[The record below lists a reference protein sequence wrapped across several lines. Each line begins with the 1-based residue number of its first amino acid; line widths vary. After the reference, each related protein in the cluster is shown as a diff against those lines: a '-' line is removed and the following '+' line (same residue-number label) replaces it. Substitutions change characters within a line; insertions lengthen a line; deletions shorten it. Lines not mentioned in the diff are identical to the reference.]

1 MVRRWD
7 RWKNP
12 WDREYA
18 KRGRLWRGAA
28 SIDPLP
34 EYVSPPALVLDV
46 GCGDGKFAAAL
57 TGAGYDWVGLD
68 FSRHALRLLPQGSR
82 GVLGDAR
89 RLPFRD
95 ASFPAVVA
103 RYTLGALSEKGR
115 AMAGKE
121 LARVC
126 APNGTIL
133 VEEFSVDDF
142 RYGKGS
148 QVEAGTFER
157 NQGLWTHYFTEAE
170 IRNLVPSREA
180 VRVDVMRRRLRILG
194 RSHERVSLRAVFAAS
209 SNASKG
215 RGA

>member
-34 EYVSPPALVLDV
+34 HFVPTPSMVLDV

-68 FSRHALRLLPQGSR
+68 FSRHALRLLPETSAA
-82 GVLGDAR
+82 VLGDAR
-89 RLPFRD
+89 RLPFGD
-95 ASFPAVVA
+95 GSFPTVVA
-103 RYTLGALSEKGR
+103 RYTVGALSEKGR
-115 AMAGKE
+115 AVAGRE

-126 APNGTIL
+126 APDGIIQ

-142 RYGKGS
+142 RYGKGT
-148 QVEAGTFER
+148 QVEPGTFER
-157 NQGLWTHYFTEAE
+157 NEGLWTHYFTEEE
-170 IRNLVPSREA
+170 IRKLVPGREA
-180 VRVDVMRRRLRILG
+180 IRVDTVRRRLRILG

-209 SNASKG
+209 SKASKG